1 MREQKCPVCRAAAQE
16 SQLRKNG
23 AAQELVDAFG
33 VARPLLM
40 EVARESVKRRKAS
53 AGRVE
58 DSTGDEDEDENDGY
72 TGFGEGGGP
81 GRRRRRMDGGGAS
94 DEAMN
99 SAGGGRRITRGSSSR
114 VGSQPSSQPSSQ
126 YQVICLDDDDGDEDY
141 KPPPCEIYPFPIH
154 KQSWG

>member
-1 MREQKCPVCRAAAQE
+1 VREQKCPVCRAAAQE

-94 DEAMN
+94 DEAMT

-126 YQVICLDDDDGDEDY
+126 YQVICLDDDGDEDY